1 MDTIKVNKGTV
12 KMVAH
17 RGASGLELENTNTAF
32 VVAGNR
38 TYYGI
43 ETDVHVTKDEQIA
56 VFHDDNL
63 KRVAGVDLVVEES
76 TLAELQ
82 SVPLFDGKVP
92 GQFRTDLRI
101 PILAEYISICKKY
114 DKKAVL
120 ELKNQMEPKH
130 ITQIVNIIKEQ
141 DYLESVIFIS
151 FSWENCVELRKQLP
165 EQKIQFLISTFPD
178 DLIERLINAKLD
190 LDIHYKA
197 LTAENV
203 MALHEAGI
211 EVNCW
216 TVDQPEDAEK
226 LIAYGVDYI
235 TSNILE

>member
-1 MDTIKVNKGTV
+1 MNTIKVNKGNV

-17 RGASGLELENTNTAF
+17 RGVSGLELENTIAAF

-63 KRVAGVDLVVEES
+63 KRVAGVDMVVEES

-82 SVPLFDGKVP
+82 SIPLFDGKVP

-101 PILAEYISICKKY
+101 PILADYIGVCKKY

-130 ITQIVNIIKEQ
+130 ITQIVNIIKEKE
-141 DYLESVIFIS
+141 YLDGVIFIS

-178 DLIERLINAKLD
+178 DLIERLVDAKLD

-197 LTAENV
+197 LNAGNV
-203 MALHEAGI
+203 KALHEAGI

>member
-1 MDTIKVNKGTV
+1 MDTIKVNKGNV

-17 RGASGLELENTNTAF
+17 RGVSGLELENTNAAF

-63 KRVAGVDLVVEES
+63 KRVAGVDMVVEES

-82 SVPLFDGKVP
+82 SIPLFDGKVP

-101 PILAEYISICKKY
+101 PILADYIGICKKY
-114 DKKAVL
+114 NKKAVL

-141 DYLESVIFIS
+141 EYLDGVIFIS

-178 DLIERLINAKLD
+178 DLIQRLVDAKLD
-190 LDIHYKA
+190 LDIHFKA

-203 MALHEAGI
+203 KALKR
-211 EVNCW
+211 
-216 TVDQPEDAEK
+216 QK
-226 LIAYGVDYI
+226 
-235 TSNILE
+235 S

>member
-17 RGASGLELENTNTAF
+17 RGVSGLELENTNAAF

-63 KRVAGVDLVVEES
+63 KRVAGVDMVVEES

-82 SVPLFDGKVP
+82 SIPLFDGKEP
-92 GQFRTDLRI
+92 GKFRTDLRI
-101 PILAEYISICKKY
+101 PILADYIGICKKY

-141 DYLESVIFIS
+141 EYLDGVIFIS

-178 DLIERLINAKLD
+178 DLIERLVNAKLD
-190 LDIHYKA
+190 LDIYYKA

-203 MALHEAGI
+203 KALHEAGI

>member
-63 KRVAGVDLVVEES
+63 QRIAGVDLVVEES
-76 TLAELQ
+76 TLEELQ
-82 SVPLFDGKVP
+82 SIPLFDGKVP

-101 PILAEYISICKKY
+101 PILADYISICKKY

-178 DLIERLINAKLD
+178 DLIERLVNAKLD
-190 LDIHYKA
+190 LDIYYKA

-203 MALHEAGI
+203 KALHEAGI

>member
-1 MDTIKVNKGTV
+1 MDTIKVNKGNV

-17 RGASGLELENTNTAF
+17 RGVSGLELENTNAAF

-63 KRVAGVDLVVEES
+63 KRVAGVDMVVEES

-82 SVPLFDGKVP
+82 SIPLFDGKVP

-101 PILAEYISICKKY
+101 PILADYIGICKKY

-130 ITQIVNIIKEQ
+130 ITQIVNIIKEKE
-141 DYLESVIFIS
+141 YLDSVIFIS

-178 DLIERLINAKLD
+178 DLIERLVNAKLD
-190 LDIHYKA
+190 LDIHFKA

-203 MALHEAGI
+203 KALHEAGI

-216 TVDQPEDAEK
+216 TVDQLEDAEK
-226 LIAYGVDYI
+226 LIGYGVDYI

>member
-1 MDTIKVNKGTV
+1 MDTIKVNKGNV

-17 RGASGLELENTNTAF
+17 RGVSGLELENTNAAF

-63 KRVAGVDLVVEES
+63 KRVAGVDKVVEES

-82 SVPLFDGKVP
+82 SIPLFDGKVP

-101 PILAEYISICKKY
+101 PILADYIGICKKY
-114 DKKAVL
+114 GKKAVL

-141 DYLESVIFIS
+141 EYLDGVIFIS

-178 DLIERLINAKLD
+178 DLIQRLVDAKLD
-190 LDIHYKA
+190 LDIHFKA

-203 MALHEAGI
+203 KALHEAGI

-216 TVDQPEDAEK
+216 TVDQPEEAEK
-226 LIAYGVDYI
+226 LIGYGVDYI

>member
-17 RGASGLELENTNTAF
+17 RGVSGLELENTNAAF

-38 TYYGI
+38 TYFGI

-63 KRVAGVDLVVEES
+63 QRMAGVDMVVKES
-76 TLAELQ
+76 TLAQLQ
-82 SVPLFDGKVP
+82 SVPLLDGNVP
-92 GQFRTDLRI
+92 GKSRTDLRI
-101 PILAEYISICKKY
+101 PILAEYIEICKKY

-120 ELKNQMEPKH
+120 ELKKQMKPKH
-130 ITQIVNIIKEQ
+130 IIKIVNIIKELG
-141 DYLESVIFIS
+141 YLDSVIFIS

-178 DLIERLINAKLD
+178 DLIERLVNAKLD
-190 LDIHYKA
+190 LDIYYKA

-203 MALHEAGI
+203 KALHEAGI

-226 LIAYGVDYI
+226 LIGYGVDYI

>member
-1 MDTIKVNKGTV
+1 MDTIKVNKGNV

-17 RGASGLELENTNTAF
+17 RGVSGLELENTIAAF
-32 VVAGNR
+32 VAAGNR
-38 TYYGI
+38 SYYGI

-82 SVPLFDGKVP
+82 SIPLYDGKVP
-92 GQFRTDLRI
+92 GKFRTDLRI
-101 PILAEYISICKKY
+101 PILSEYIGVCKKY
-114 DKKAVL
+114 GKKAVL

-130 ITQIVNIIKEQ
+130 ITQIVNLIKEQ
-141 DYLESVIFIS
+141 EYLDGVIFIS
-151 FSWENCVELRKQLP
+151 FSWENCAELRKQLP
-165 EQKIQFLISTFPD
+165 KQKIQFLISTFED
-178 DLIERLINAKLD
+178 NLIERLVDAKLD

-197 LTAENV
+197 LNAENV
-203 MALHEAGI
+203 RALHGAGV

>member
-1 MDTIKVNKGTV
+1 MDTIKVNKGNV

-17 RGASGLELENTNTAF
+17 RGVSGLELENTNAAF

-63 KRVAGVDLVVEES
+63 KRVAGVDMVVEES

-82 SVPLFDGKVP
+82 SIPLFDGKVP

-101 PILAEYISICKKY
+101 PILADYIGICKKY
-114 DKKAVL
+114 GKKAVL

-141 DYLESVIFIS
+141 EYLDGVIFIS

-165 EQKIQFLISTFPD
+165 EQKIQNFLKRS
-178 DLIERLINAKLD
+178 DL
-190 LDIHYKA
+190 
-197 LTAENV
+197 
-203 MALHEAGI
+203 
-211 EVNCW
+211 
-216 TVDQPEDAEK
+216 
-226 LIAYGVDYI
+226 
-235 TSNILE
+235 